1 MSKITFFSIC
11 LCCSFIGYGQQAQYN
26 IGFEP
31 TDNDGTINYWSTF
44 ESPNPTA
51 RIIDNPDTDN
61 GTVPVT
67 KVLELVV
74 DQNSACYAGDINVHG
89 VLGTWQLDPNIAS
102 NLTLSISINSSIAMG

>member
-11 LCCSFIGYGQQAQYN
+11 LSCSFISYGQQAQYN

-31 TDNDGTINYWSTF
+31 TYNGTINYWSTF

-61 GTVPVT
+61 GTVPVA
-67 KVLELVV
+67 KVLE
-74 DQNSACYAGDINVHG
+74 
-89 VLGTWQLDPNIAS
+89 
-102 NLTLSISINSSIAMG
+102 